1 MNFKK
6 ILMLGGAV
14 AVMTSGA
21 IVQQA
26 KAADT
31 DSLTVDA
38 VIVATLVNTCATP
51 IDFGNIEPH
60 ATLADTVI
68 IDTAGLRTTG
78 AGNATV
84 VGGGAPGAGQCI
96 VTASDIPYDFD
107 IASDTI
113 DDAGAGAP
121 MAVDTFMVSVDGGA
135 DTAVP
140 VAPTMTGGTDTIN
153 IGATLH
159 VAAAQTPGTY
169 TGTVT
174 VTAGYQ

>member
-1 MNFKK
+1 MSFKK

-26 KAADT
+26 KADT

-38 VIVATLVNTCATP
+38 VIVATLVNNCATP

-60 ATLADTVI
+60 ATNPDTVI
-68 IDTAGLRTTG
+68 IDTAGGRTTG
-78 AGNATV
+78 AGDATA
-84 VGGGAPGAGQCI
+84 VGGGTPNAGQCV
-96 VTASDIPYDFD
+96 VTASNIPYDFD
-107 IASDTI
+107 IAAGTI
-113 DDAGAGAP
+113 TGPGAP

-135 DTAVP
+135 DAAVP
-140 VAPTMTGGTDTIN
+140 VTPTMTGGTDTIN